1 MKATPQCLLKIRQVY
16 PDLNGKYRDVADYI
30 LANPEKIVRHKVK
43 EVAQDCNCDDS
54 QIIRFCQKIGYS
66 GFSDLKMSIAA
77 EFMPVPIEAGP
88 EDSFDR
94 VRQDFL
100 ANNHKAMHDTV
111 GLLREEEIARAA
123 ELLVKAKKVYLLGS
137 GASGLV
143 AMDLHVKLLRL
154 GFNAVYH
161 QDSGLNRMLFGLID
175 PDDAVV
181 ALSFSGENRE
191 VCELAEAAA
200 KKKAPVIGLTNFPT
214 SRLARL
220 STVALLTAS
229 DEKVFRLGAMTSRIA
244 QLLVCDFLI
253 IQLALQ
259 NMDRSE
265 ENVLRTH
272 EMINNTTN

>member
-1 MKATPQCLLKIRQVY
+1 MKATPQCLLKIRQAY

-30 LANPEKIVRHKVK
+30 LANPEKIVRCKVK

-77 EFMPVPIEAGP
+77 EFMPVNIEAGP
-88 EDSFDR
+88 ENPFGR

-111 GLLREEEIARAA
+111 GLLREEEIAGAV

-200 KKKAPVIGLTNFPT
+200 KKKTPVIALTNFPT

-220 STVALLTAS
+220 STVSLLTAS